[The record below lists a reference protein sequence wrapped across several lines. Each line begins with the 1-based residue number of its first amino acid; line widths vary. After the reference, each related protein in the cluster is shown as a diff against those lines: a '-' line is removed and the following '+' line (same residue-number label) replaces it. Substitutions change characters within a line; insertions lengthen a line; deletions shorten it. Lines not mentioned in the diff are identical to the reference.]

1 MKNLTNTIRHLL
13 RLDKIRKGGIDLI
26 IVKENQN
33 KYKSSLNEMKR
44 LKLKSKEQ
52 KSPLYNIEML
62 YNLHKSVIN
71 FFMIILH

>member
-1 MKNLTNTIRHLL
+1 MKNLTNTIRHLF

-62 YNLHKSVIN
+62 YKLHKSVIN